1 MTGNSRI
8 TRHFGEPRLPRD
20 AAAPAEP
27 ARPPAR
33 RETEPSVLALP
44 QLGRGLRWSDVVAEI
59 DRETRDRETT
69 DRKAA

>member
-8 TRHFGEPRLPRD
+8 TRPFGEPRD

-27 ARPPAR
+27 ARPPTR
-33 RETEPSVLALP
+33 REPETSVLAMP

-59 DRETRDRETT
+59 ARETRDRETT